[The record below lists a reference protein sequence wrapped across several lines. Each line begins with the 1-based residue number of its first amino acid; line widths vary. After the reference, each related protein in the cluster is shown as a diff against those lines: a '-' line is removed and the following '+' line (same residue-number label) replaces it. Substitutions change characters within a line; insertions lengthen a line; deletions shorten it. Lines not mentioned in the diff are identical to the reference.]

1 MREQAG
7 STRRFDGDSRAG
19 RFWSALGPARS
30 LVRSFARCLARRSGG
45 GRFLFRCFFLG
56 GLLSVVF
63 VHDAGHIGA
72 GFAKWGMTA
81 GVVHQQALFVNDI
94 AGISGRA
101 LQVILRST
109 RTDSTEN

>member
-19 RFWSALGPARS
+19 GFWSALGPARS

-72 GFAKWGMTA
+72 GFAKWR
-81 GVVHQQALFVNDI
+81 HSPILLDALGTRV
-94 AGISGRA
+94 ISGQTLDANKIRT
-101 LQVILRST
+101 LQT
-109 RTDSTEN
+109 